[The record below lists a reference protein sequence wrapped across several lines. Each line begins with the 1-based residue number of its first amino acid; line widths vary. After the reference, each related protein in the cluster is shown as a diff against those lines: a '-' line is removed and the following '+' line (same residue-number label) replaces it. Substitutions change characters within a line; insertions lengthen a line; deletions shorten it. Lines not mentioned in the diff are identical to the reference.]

1 MQGRR
6 WPLCIDPQIQA
17 NKWLKN
23 MFSSEDLVVYKVT
36 QKSFLK
42 RMSDAVFYGKRV
54 LLEDVG
60 ENLDPGL
67 NTIIQK
73 SIKRIG
79 GVYEINIGG
88 SDVTYNNNFQFYM
101 TTKLGNPTYAPDI
114 STRVTLINF
123 AVKQKGLEE

>member
-1 MQGRR
+1 
-6 WPLCIDPQIQA
+6 
-17 NKWLKN
+17 
-23 MFSSEDLVVYKVT
+23 
-36 QKSFLK
+36 
-42 RMSDAVFYGKRV
+42 MSDAVFYGKRV

-88 SDVTYNNNFQFYM
+88 SDVTYNNNF
-101 TTKLGNPTYAPDI
+101 
-114 STRVTLINF
+114 
-123 AVKQKGLEE
+123 